1 MVQFSAAGYDS
12 RVAGIDEV
20 SARSVLAE
28 MQERLTGD
36 PLAALGISSSASAED
51 VRAAFLELT
60 KQYHPVRFG
69 RMAADIQKLSNEVFL
84 ALRAAHD
91 TAAKNLRRRSG
102 PIPTTR
108 APTPSAPTSTASSG
122 PIPGPNAAPSAA
134 VPLPNGPR
142 PQPGRIVQQPPPK
155 LARPNAAS
163 ERGERS
169 PGRSEGDT
177 GERPPTPDV
186 PPPPAGAKPPLRP
199 VGAQPTGPAP
209 MRAAPPRAGAG
220 AAAAAA
226 PRDEAGV
233 LDLLQRQQW
242 DQAKTALHQLSARDP
257 GSKRFRALMCYARGR
272 EAQLSGL
279 VDDARVEL
287 QDALELDPELHLA
300 KTALTELFTRRK

>member
-28 MQERLTGD
+28 MQERLASD
-36 PLAALGISSSASAED
+36 PMTALGITPSASVED

-91 TAAKNLRRRSG
+91 AAAKNLRKRSG

-108 APTPSAPTSTASSG
+108 AQPPSGPTAVPTATASLPSAPQ
-122 PIPGPNAAPSAA
+122 
-134 VPLPNGPR
+134 

-155 LARPNAAS
+155 LARPGGVHEQRA
-163 ERGERS
+163 E
-169 PGRSEGDT
+169 GRAEGNDT
-177 GERPPTPDV
+177 GERPATPAVPPTPS
-186 PPPPAGAKPPLRP
+186 GASSDLKAAVRP
-199 VGAQPTGPAP
+199 VGAQPTGPTPARPASRAP
-209 MRAAPPRAGAG
+209 
-220 AAAAAA
+220 AAA
-226 PRDEAGV
+226 PAAAVRDEAGV
-233 LDLLQRQQW
+233 IELLQRQQW
-242 DQAKTALHQLSARDP
+242 DQAKTAPHQLSARDP
-257 GSKRFRALMCYARGR
+257 GSKRLRALMCYARGR

-287 QDALELDPELHLA
+287 QDALDFDPDLQLA